1 MKIAISG
8 GTGMVGRKFSDLLLA
23 NGHDVIVLTR
33 GESYEANGIRYV
45 QWLQEGTK
53 PELQLENLDAFV
65 NLAGV
70 SLNEGRWTKEQKD
83 KIYSSRMESTDE
95 VLRILSVVK
104 QKPQVLINASAVGI
118 YPISE
123 TAIYTEQSPEKAQDF
138 LGTVVQEWEQRALQA
153 QKLGIRTCLSRF
165 GVILA
170 KDEGALPMMT
180 RPYKLGVGGTI
191 GSGMQWLSWIH
202 VEDVA
207 RALLFV
213 IENEALSG
221 PINFTTPN
229 VKRMKDF
236 GKSIGAALH
245 RPHWL
250 PVPAFVLKLALGEKS
265 VLVLDGQHV
274 LPEKLLNAKFEFQF
288 VSVQEAIRDLLYIKA
303 E

>member
-95 VLRILSVVK
+95 VLRILSVVQ
-104 QKPQVLINASAVGI
+104 QKPHVLINASAVGI

-170 KDEGALPMMT
+170 KGEGALPMMT
-180 RPYKLGVGGTI
+180 LPYKLGVGGTI

-207 RALLFV
+207 SALLFV

-250 PVPAFVLKLALGEKS
+250 PVPAAVLKLALGEKS
-265 VLVLDGQHV
+265 VLVLEGQHV

-288 VSVQEAIRDLLYIKA
+288 VSVQEAIRNLYKR
-303 E
+303 

>member
-180 RPYKLGVGGTI
+180 LPYKLGVGGTI

-265 VLVLDGQHV
+265 VLVLEGQHV
-274 LPEKLLNAKFEFQF
+274 LPEKLLNAQFEFQF
-288 VSVQEAIRDLLYIKA
+288 VSVQEAIRNLYKS
-303 E
+303 

>member
-33 GESYEANGIRYV
+33 GENYEANGIRYV

-83 KIYSSRMESTDE
+83 KIYSSRIESTDE

-138 LGTVVQEWEQRALQA
+138 LGTVVQQWEQRALQA
-153 QKLGIRTCLSRF
+153 QTLGIRTCLSRF

-170 KDEGALPMMT
+170 KGEGALPMMT
-180 RPYKLGVGGTI
+180 LPYKLGVGGTI

-250 PVPAFVLKLALGEKS
+250 PVPAAVLKLALGEKS
-265 VLVLDGQHV
+265 VLVLEGQHV
-274 LPEKLLNAKFEFQF
+274 LPEKLLNAQFEFQF
-288 VSVQEAIRDLLYIKA
+288 VSAQQAIRDLLV
-303 E
+303 

>member
-95 VLRILSVVK
+95 VLRILSVVQ
-104 QKPQVLINASAVGI
+104 QKPHVLINASAVGI

-170 KDEGALPMMT
+170 KGEGALPMMT
-180 RPYKLGVGGTI
+180 LPYKLGVGGTI

-207 RALLFV
+207 SALLFV

-250 PVPAFVLKLALGEKS
+250 PVPAAVLKLALGEKS
-265 VLVLDGQHV
+265 VLVLEGQHV